1 MPLTLYHWLQQDSS
15 PVLPSCHGPSRH
27 QTVRHSRTQRYPV
40 HGVCPPGWTRCTM
53 RSSSFLKSLEC
64 PRASRAQK
72 RQTRSCALG
81 LPRPSERAVN
91 RPPSH
96 MKSGVG
102 QLNLACVTVH
112 PVGSRPL
119 YMLSLYFL
127 HIRMPFRREALG
139 AEIRVSD
146 SPQFKMIDLSGR
158 PRNETAG
165 DPPTPACTLIY
176 NKLGQGGGLAR

>member
-1 MPLTLYHWLQQDSS
+1 MSLVIAGSS

-27 QTVRHSRTQRYPV
+27 QTVHHSRTQRCPV

-91 RPPSH
+91 RTSSH
-96 MKSGVG
+96 MKSRVG
-102 QLNLACVTVH
+102 QLNLACVTAH

-119 YMLSLYFL
+119 YMLSLYFIHML
-127 HIRMPFRREALG
+127 MPFRRMAMKSVCRTLP
-139 AEIRVSD
+139 IQNDRSQRP
-146 SPQFKMIDLSGR
+146 PQ
-158 PRNETAG
+158 E
-165 DPPTPACTLIY
+165 
-176 NKLGQGGGLAR
+176 